1 MSSGLENYKSLID
14 SLVKMS
20 GSCAA
25 MTSIKRGEVKGVEAK
40 SGINDILAKLSDE
53 ERDVLANYTLK
64 AYTSGIYDTLEEL
77 EWHRVCKDMVITME
91 GEELPVGK
99 FEGIPCDYIGR
110 CDGWEWPE

>member
-1 MSSGLENYKSLID
+1 MSKGLENYKTLID

-25 MTSIKRGEVKGVEAK
+25 MTSIKRGEVKGVDAK
-40 SGINDILAKLSDE
+40 SGINDILAKLSEE
-53 ERDVLANYTLK
+53 ERSILADYALK

-77 EWHRVCKDMVITME
+77 EWNRVCKNMVITIE
-91 GEELPVGK
+91 GEELPMGK
-99 FEGIPCDYIGR
+99 FEGIGGDYIGR